1 MTSQRT
7 FEDKAEHLRE
17 IVRGLGSCVV
27 AFSGGVDSTLLA
39 KVCQEEL
46 GGRVL
51 AVTVRA
57 QIHPSF
63 EVNDA
68 REAAEVI
75 GVRHEVVEADA
86 FEIPGI
92 ADNPPDR
99 CYHCKKEVFGRL
111 KRMAQDRGLAHLVDG
126 TNADDTGDYRPGAKA
141 AAELGVRSPLKEAGM
156 GKDDIRRLSKQL
168 GLLTWDKPSLACLA
182 SRIPYGD
189 PITPENLRMIDQ
201 AEDTLRALGYAQ
213 CRVRHHGNLAR
224 IEVPPGDIPRVAEAG
239 VRKQIVDRL
248 KAIGYAYV
256 TLDLAGYRSG
266 SMNEVL

>member
-1 MTSQRT
+1 MSPQGTS
-7 FEDKAEHLRE
+7 EDKAARLRE

-46 GGRVL
+46 GDRVL

-63 EVNDA
+63 EVGDA
-68 REAAEVI
+68 REAAEAI
-75 GVRHEVVEADA
+75 GIRHEVVEADA
-86 FEIPGI
+86 FDIPGI

-111 KRMAQDRGLAHLVDG
+111 KHMAEDRGLAHLVDG

-141 AAELGVRSPLKEAGM
+141 AEELGVRSPLKEAGM
-156 GKDDIRRLSKQL
+156 SKDDIRRLSKEL

-201 AEDTLRALGYAQ
+201 AEDALRALGYAQ
-213 CRVRHHGNLAR
+213 CRVRHHGDLAR
-224 IEVPPGDIPRVAEAG
+224 IEVSPEAIVRLAEAG
-239 VRKQIVDRL
+239 VRQELVGKL